1 MRQVVLLDRDG
12 TLIED
17 VGYISDYKKIIVKE
31 GVFEGLLKLKK
42 AGFTL
47 VIVSNQSGIAR
58 NLISEE
64 EFQLVN
70 NAFIAIF
77 TEHKIQFESI
87 YYCFHLPS
95 DNCSC
100 RKPNTY
106 FFETIKNYFENNLWA
121 VMVGDSLVDAQF
133 ARNAR
138 IPFFSTGDI
147 SGYPQYGNF
156 QDIANAILK
165 ESTNVE

>member
-47 VIVSNQSGIAR
+47 VIVSNQSGIAK

-64 EFQLVN
+64 EFQLV
-70 NAFIAIF
+70 
-77 TEHKIQFESI
+77 K
-87 YYCFHLPS
+87 
-95 DNCSC
+95 
-100 RKPNTY
+100 
-106 FFETIKNYFENNLWA
+106 
-121 VMVGDSLVDAQF
+121 LV
-133 ARNAR
+133 
-138 IPFFSTGDI
+138 
-147 SGYPQYGNF
+147 
-156 QDIANAILK
+156 K
-165 ESTNVE
+165 

>member
-1 MRQVVLLDRDG
+1 MRRVVLLDRDG

-17 VGYISDYKKIIVKE
+17 VGYISDYKNIIVRE

-42 AGFTL
+42 AGFAL
-47 VIVSNQSGIAR
+47 VIISNQSGIAR

-70 NAFIAIF
+70 NAFVAIF
-77 TEHKIQFESI
+77 AERKIQFESI

-106 FFETIKNYFENNLWA
+106 FFERIKNYFENDFWA
-121 VMVGDSLVDAQF
+121 AMVGDSIVDAQF

-156 QDIANAILK
+156 QDIATAILK
-165 ESTNVE
+165 ELTNVE